1 MKGNPRIIAAL
12 NERLSEELT
21 AINQYV
27 VHAAMYGR
35 WGYAALAKHVMGLAR
50 SEMGHADEL
59 IDRILFLEGKPIV
72 SKLNEIRIG
81 AEPKAMLENDRAA
94 EADAVSKYN
103 ESVLLAVELKD
114 EGSRERVDAPRG
126 GSNHGTSPWLR
137 RAARKARRQY
147 AVDEAGHARHQPR
160 PQARRFA

>member
-114 EGSRERVDAPRG
+114 EGSRALFEEHLKSEEDHLLWSEQQLDQIAQIGIDNYLANQVAG
-126 GSNHGTSPWLR
+126 G
-137 RAARKARRQY
+137 
-147 AVDEAGHARHQPR
+147 
-160 PQARRFA
+160 

>member
-72 SKLNEIRIG
+72 SKLNEFRIG

-114 EGSRERVDAPRG
+114 EGSRALFEEHLKSEEDHLLWSEQQLDQIAQIGIDNYLANQVAG
-126 GSNHGTSPWLR
+126 G
-137 RAARKARRQY
+137 
-147 AVDEAGHARHQPR
+147 
-160 PQARRFA
+160 

>member
-72 SKLNEIRIG
+72 SKLNE
-81 AEPKAMLENDRAA
+81 
-94 EADAVSKYN
+94 
-103 ESVLLAVELKD
+103 SVLLAVELKD
-114 EGSRERVDAPRG
+114 EGSRALFEEHLKSEEDHLLWSEQQLDQIAQIGIDNYLANQVAG
-126 GSNHGTSPWLR
+126 G
-137 RAARKARRQY
+137 
-147 AVDEAGHARHQPR
+147 
-160 PQARRFA
+160 

>member
-27 VHAAMYGR
+27 V
-35 WGYAALAKHVMGLAR
+35 
-50 SEMGHADEL
+50 
-59 IDRILFLEGKPIV
+59 PT
-72 SKLNEIRIG
+72 
-81 AEPKAMLENDRAA
+81 AMLENDRAA

-114 EGSRERVDAPRG
+114 EGSRALFEEHLKSEEDHLLWSEQQLDQIAQIGIDNYLANQVAG
-126 GSNHGTSPWLR
+126 G
-137 RAARKARRQY
+137 
-147 AVDEAGHARHQPR
+147 
-160 PQARRFA
+160 